1 MSSFLNFLQNFGLL
15 IARLGLGGI
24 LLLHGWMRWNA
35 GIQRQIDY
43 LTQFRTP
50 YVEVA
55 AWGAIIFELIGGV
68 LLIVGALTRLVG
80 LGVLVEQ
87 ILIICYTNWYKWP
100 PTLLNTDG
108 TYKGGYEYN
117 VALGLL
123 GLLLFVMGGGA
134 VSIDRLFRRKKP
146 AEDEADE
153 YASQSTARAAT

>member
-1 MSSFLNFLQNFGLL
+1 
-15 IARLGLGGI
+15 
-24 LLLHGWMRWNA
+24 
-35 GIQRQIDY
+35 
-43 LTQFRTP
+43 
-50 YVEVA
+50 VA

-68 LLIVGALTRLVG
+68 LLIVGALTRIVG
-80 LGVLVEQ
+80 LGVLIEQ